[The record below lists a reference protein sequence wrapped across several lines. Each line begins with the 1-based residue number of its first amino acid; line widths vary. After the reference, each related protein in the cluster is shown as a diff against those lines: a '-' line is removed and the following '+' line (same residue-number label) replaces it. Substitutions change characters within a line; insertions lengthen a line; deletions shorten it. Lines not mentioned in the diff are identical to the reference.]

1 MWMSAGM
8 KCGQLTRMK
17 SAPVAGT
24 IIRRRS
30 EGLIATTEHI
40 GAHLKRVLDLDKAA
54 SEVRSLTYGMAA
66 SKRAH
71 MPGSLWRRK
80 QVVSTLLSP
89 AARLVRKGSNFD
101 SLFCGLSPPVLP
113 RP

>member
-1 MWMSAGM
+1 
-8 KCGQLTRMK
+8 MK

-30 EGLIATTEHI
+30 EDLIATTEHI

-54 SEVRSLTYGMAA
+54 SEVRSLTQWYGREETSAHAGIALEQKTGSFYIAA
-66 SKRAH
+66 
-71 MPGSLWRRK
+71 
-80 QVVSTLLSP
+80 P
-89 AARLVRKGSNFD
+89 AARLVRKGSNFE

-113 RP
+113 RPRRAHGYTF